1 MNENEKHSQL
11 VLNEKELNLIH
22 LIREIAYGEIKIIV
36 QDKVPI
42 RVEEFKK
49 SYKL

>member
-1 MNENEKHSQL
+1 MDESVKRSRL
-11 VLNEKELNLIH
+11 VLNDKELNLIH

-36 QDKVPI
+36 QDKVPV

-49 SYKL
+49 SHKL